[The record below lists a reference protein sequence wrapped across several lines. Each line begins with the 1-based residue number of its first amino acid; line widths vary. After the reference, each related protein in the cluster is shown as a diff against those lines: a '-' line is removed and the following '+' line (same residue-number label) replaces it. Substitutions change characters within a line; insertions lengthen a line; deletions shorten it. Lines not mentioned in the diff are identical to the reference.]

1 MDIAVVDV
9 ALRLYMEVRECRLW
23 NHGHS
28 FF

>member
-1 MDIAVVDV
+1 MDIVVVDA
-9 ALRLYMEVRECRLW
+9 ALRLYMEVRECRLR